1 MSAQRFCG
9 ECGAP
14 TVPGKKFCTSCG
26 APVVAPVTTEQ
37 PPVAAAPLV
46 TPPPSGPD
54 TAGGRRRLVII
65 GTGVLA
71 LVAIALI
78 AAFAAFGGSSSTSG
92 TPSTSTWP
100 RKDVNDFHRTC
111 RTTGTS
117 DFTCGQELT
126 CAQAHVQSATYEH
139 YYEDRN
145 TADGKQL
152 SHCLQSIP
160 HRARFTKTCLN
171 SWNSWV
177 QASGLGPQIAA
188 SAPTASLAAIG
199 PSPTS
204 QSCVA
209 LFTTAGAVLMFA
221 DSGSGNGTWTL
232 VSNRARNPGEKQD
245 EANVVLNND
254 GTMTA
259 IPPAVGTQSAAQ
271 DAATP
276 EQQHC
281 VDQWNVAGMGTYWKG
296 KATVTANPC
305 LIVAFTL
312 LPDESID
319 GVFPCAATG
328 VSYTCPEHGDDPNYA
343 KQTHPEWLK
352 TNAHFVGQGKLAL
365 DHPPSGG
372 SGQGTTAPDLPTDGG
387 YLIPVQGDGS
397 LYPGITV
404 SQVISDPAQ
413 CSLGSESAAAPA
425 MRCFAGNYVI
435 DPCFT
440 NPQPPVRGET
450 AYCPTA
456 AGVKTVVQ
464 ITIKRVT
471 Q

>member
-1 MSAQRFCG
+1 MRC
-9 ECGAP
+9 
-14 TVPGKKFCTSCG
+14 VDRPGKKFCTSCG

-46 TPPPSGPD
+46 TPPPSGPY

-78 AAFAAFGGSSSTSG
+78 AAFAAFGRRTYEWHS
-92 TPSTSTWP
+92 STSTWP

-111 RTTGTS
+111 STTGTS

-152 SHCLQSIP
+152 SHPPHS
-160 HRARFTKTCLN
+160 HRARFTKTCPN
-171 SWNSWV
+171 SWNSRV
-177 QASGLGPQIAA
+177 QLPGW
-188 SAPTASLAAIG
+188 
-199 PSPTS
+199 
-204 QSCVA
+204 
-209 LFTTAGAVLMFA
+209 TT
-221 DSGSGNGTWTL
+221 GSGQCSDRQPRRDRPESDIAELRRPLHHRRRGTDVRRQRQRHGTWTL

-276 EQQHC
+276 ESSIALISERRWDGD
-281 VDQWNVAGMGTYWKG
+281 VLEGEGDGDP
-296 KATVTANPC
+296 NPC

-312 LPDESID
+312 LPDGSID
-319 GVFPCAATG
+319 GVFP
-328 VSYTCPEHGDDPNYA
+328 
-343 KQTHPEWLK
+343 
-352 TNAHFVGQGKLAL
+352 FVGLCTRLVRLA
-365 DHPPSGG
+365 G
-372 SGQGTTAPDLPTDGG
+372 
-387 YLIPVQGDGS
+387 
-397 LYPGITV
+397 
-404 SQVISDPAQ
+404 
-413 CSLGSESAAAPA
+413 
-425 MRCFAGNYVI
+425 
-435 DPCFT
+435 
-440 NPQPPVRGET
+440 
-450 AYCPTA
+450 
-456 AGVKTVVQ
+456 
-464 ITIKRVT
+464 
-471 Q
+471 